1 MQSLRNREKDVGNGG
16 SKNGTR
22 NVRSK
27 DGNEEGFAILE
38 IMSVTEVHV
47 WSRLNAGCRSGQ

>member
-38 IMSVTEVHV
+38 IMSVTEV
-47 WSRLNAGCRSGQ
+47 WSLLNAGCRSGQ